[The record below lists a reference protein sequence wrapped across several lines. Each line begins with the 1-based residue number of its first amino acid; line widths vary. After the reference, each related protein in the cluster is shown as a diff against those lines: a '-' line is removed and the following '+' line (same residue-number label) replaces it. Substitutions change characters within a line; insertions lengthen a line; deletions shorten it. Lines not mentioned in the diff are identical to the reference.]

1 MTLHMKHALLALL
14 VCSLVLSGGL
24 ERSFFLADNTP
35 ICLIVV
41 PDDAEITDLFN
52 AAQISEEIID
62 LAGSG
67 CPFSLIRFA
76 EEISREDTAKNNL
89 IILGE
94 TGLSITGEF
103 TEIAEGLYLY
113 KNPFGTKRD
122 VLVVENP
129 QLLMDLLEE
138 L

>member
-1 MTLHMKHALLALL
+1 MKHALLALM

-24 ERSFFLADNTP
+24 ERNFFLADDTP
-35 ICLIVV
+35 ICLVVV
-41 PDDAEITDLFN
+41 PDDVNIGDLFD
-52 AAQISEEIID
+52 AAQISKEIID

-67 CPFSLIRFA
+67 CPFSLIRFSK
-76 EEISREDTAKNNL
+76 EISEEDTVKHNL
-89 IILGE
+89 IVLGE
-94 TGLSITGEF
+94 TGLPITGDP

-113 KNPFGTKRD
+113 KKPFGTKRD

-129 QLLMDLLEE
+129 QTLIELLKE